1 MNFPV
6 LSVVTFLPLAGA
18 ILLVFLPAEKK
29 NLLRYVAFAFAL
41 VTFAVS
47 LALYFNFD
55 ATTPQPQFEEKSAWL
70 GYGINYHL
78 GLDGISLYLVLLTTF
93 LLPIVLL
100 SSWTYIEKRVKEYLV
115 FMLLLETGII
125 GVFVSLNLFLFYVF
139 WEAMLIPMYF
149 LIGVWGGPRR
159 IYATLKFVLMTMF
172 GSLLMLVAIFVLYAY
187 YYKATGIYSFNIFDH
202 YQLILNP
209 GVQAW
214 LFLAFA
220 LAFAIKVP
228 MFPFHT
234 WLPDA
239 HVEAPTAGSVILAA
253 VLLKMGTYGFL
264 RFALPL
270 FPDATERFLPLLAV
284 LSLVGIIYG
293 GLMALIQK
301 DVKSLVA
308 YSSVSHMGLIM
319 LAVFALNVE
328 GVQGA
333 IYQMINHGL
342 STGALF
348 LIVGILYERAHT
360 RLIKDFGGVSSQMP
374 VFAAFF
380 LVCVLSSVGLPGLNG
395 FVGEVLCLFGV
406 FRVSTL
412 MAILAVTT
420 VILAAAYL
428 LWMYQRVMHGP
439 VKNEKV
445 RTFKDMNLRE
455 IAYLAPI
462 VILMFWMGIYPETF
476 LRKMDSSVVHL
487 LNRVKNR
494 QRVFVQEAGTA
505 REKLAIVKR
514 VETGTQESMAEGT
527 AIKNAVMEEAVI
539 AGHREEKKKELE
551 AVDKERGG
559 NPDD

>member
-1 MNFPV
+1 MNFPI
-6 LSVVTFLPLAGA
+6 LSLVTFFPLLGA
-18 ILLVFLPAEKK
+18 ILFIFIPGEKK
-29 NLLRYVAFAFAL
+29 NLLKYLAFFIAL
-41 VTFAVS
+41 ITFVVS
-47 LALYFNFD
+47 LYLYFNFD
-55 ATTPQPQFEEKSAWL
+55 STTPDPQFVEKAAWL

-78 GLDGISLYLVLLTTF
+78 GIDGISLFLIILTTF
-93 LLPIVLL
+93 LFPIAVL
-100 SSWTYIEKRVKEYLV
+100 SSWACIQKKVKEYFIFL
-115 FMLLLETGII
+115 LLLETGII

-172 GSLLMLVAIFVLYAY
+172 GSLLMLVSIFVLYSF
-187 YYKATGIYSFNIFDH
+187 YYKATGVYSFNIFDY

-209 GVQAW
+209 QVQGW
-214 LFLAFA
+214 LFLGFA

-270 FPDATERFLPLLAV
+270 FPDALEKFLPLLAI
-284 LSLVGIIYG
+284 LSLIGIIYG
-293 GLMALIQK
+293 GLMALVQK

-319 LAVFALNVE
+319 LAVFSLNLE
-328 GVQGA
+328 GIEGA
-333 IYQMINHGL
+333 IYQMLNHGL

-360 RLIKDFGGVSSQMP
+360 RLIKDFGGVSKQMP
-374 VFAAFF
+374 VFSAFF
-380 LVCVLSSVGLPGLNG
+380 MVCMLSSVGLPGLNG

-406 FRVSTL
+406 FEANKIYAYVG
-412 MAILAVTT
+412 VTT

-428 LWMYQRVMHGP
+428 LWMFQRVMQGP
-439 VKNEKV
+439 IKNEKILS
-445 RTFKDMNLRE
+445 FKDMNKRE
-455 IAYLAPI
+455 IAYLVPI
-462 VILMFWMGIYPETF
+462 IIMMFWMGVYPQTF
-476 LRKMDSSVVHL
+476 LRKMDTSVNHL
-487 LNRVKNR
+487 LNRIHNRERVFIKDNR
-494 QRVFVQEAGTA
+494 QPSMFREAALKDIAPQETTKDLDSPMG
-505 REKLAIVKR
+505 
-514 VETGTQESMAEGT
+514 ET
-527 AIKNAVMEEAVI
+527 
-539 AGHREEKKKELE
+539 H
-551 AVDKERGG
+551 
-559 NPDD
+559 